1 MSNPIT
7 IELEPKSI
15 ASCEPPEEL
24 KFLGHT
30 LQHQVDVFNKQQG

>member
-1 MSNPIT
+1 MSSPIT

-24 KFLGHT
+24 KFLANKRKPRT
-30 LQHQVDVFNKQQG
+30 LSVYKDE